1 MFSNRNEDPVQI
13 MSRSRSSAG
22 SLIATHS
29 VLKNTYMLLALT
41 LIFSAFTA
49 FFAMASGVGFINPFL
64 FLIVAIG
71 LQFLIY
77 ATANSAFGLVAV
89 FLFTGFMGFTLGPLL
104 NTVIA
109 NFANGPQLIMT
120 ALGGTGLIFLALSGY
135 VLTTR
140 KDMSFLSGMLFAA
153 SIVGIIAVIAGL
165 FFHYPALHLAISA
178 LFMLISSGLIL
189 FQTSEII
196 HGGETNY
203 IRATLTL
210 YVSIYNLFISLLQ
223 ILMAFNRDE

>member
-1 MFSNRNEDPVQI
+1 MFNKRNEDPVQI
-13 MSRSRSSAG
+13 MSRSGAS
-22 SLIATHS
+22 SLIASNT

-41 LIFSAFTA
+41 LLFSAVTA
-49 FFAMASGVGFINPFL
+49 YAAMAMNVGFINPFL

-109 NFANGPQLIMT
+109 SFSNGPELIMT
-120 ALGGTGLIFLALSGY
+120 ALGGTGLIFMGLSGY

-140 KDMSFLSGMLFAA
+140 KDMSFLSGMLFAGM
-153 SIVGIIAVIAGL
+153 IVGLIMIVAGL
-165 FFHYPALHLAISA
+165 FFQSSALHLAISA
-178 LFMLISSGLIL
+178 FFMLFASGLIL

>member
-1 MFSNRNEDPVQI
+1 MFNNRNEDPVQ
-13 MSRSRSSAG
+13 MMSRSSAS
-22 SLIATHS
+22 SLIASNT

-41 LIFSAFTA
+41 LMFSAVTA
-49 FFAMASGVGFINPFL
+49 WFAMASGVGFINPFL
-64 FLIVAIG
+64 FLIIAMG

-77 ATANSAFGLVAV
+77 STANSAFGLVAV

-104 NTVIA
+104 NTVIS
-109 NFANGPQLIMT
+109 NFANGPELIMT
-120 ALGGTGLIFLALSGY
+120 ALGGTGLIFFALSGY

-153 SIVGIIAVIAGL
+153 SIVGLIAILASL
-165 FFHYPALHLAISA
+165 FFQLPALHLAISA

-189 FQTSEII
+189 YQTSEII